1 MTLALLI
8 TAVGGAWAQDP
19 VDGTIAWSVGNEASA
34 TVSASIMDAISS
46 TGVTT
51 GSGLTVESGIY
62 FETNMVKY
70 TPKTANAG
78 NVSGVMIEYRIETA
92 NGFKFKP
99 TGVDYAA
106 VKVGTDNL
114 SYSWSY
120 TIDGAESAITDVS
133 KDDVLRSNGNN
144 SGTAQLM
151 HSESITADGCS
162 VFTLRFYISNC
173 GTTKNICI
181 GNITISGS
189 VSAAEPDVEVTTN
202 AAEEGATFTEASFT
216 MPQNDVTV
224 TYTLKR
230 DMAVDM
236 AVTVQD
242 AQQNSRFRVQKQGNN
257 FVPVGLNMQQVL
269 ALFNVHD
276 DIENTDLTLQQD
288 YYGLIFSLDD
298 DDQPTGD
305 GVLLANF
312 NFAPG
317 RYAVRA
323 IGQEGSNYVG
333 TTEQSNVFTL
343 YQGYPVDVAAQSF
356 ATYYSDDEA
365 LTLEESFAETAGLYT
380 VASVTATEAVLSEKI
395 DVMPKRTPMLI
406 YNESETAQQIL
417 LIPTADVAPL
427 ANVADEFK
435 GTAVEKEVTAEE
447 VAATNFYVLTDQN
460 QFVWVKDA
468 GTIAAHRC
476 WLEIAPSEAAG
487 ARRIVFS
494 GSGTTGIDAATLRD
508 ITTGDWYDLNG
519 RKINMPTKK
528 GVYIFNGKKVVI
540 K

>member
-1 MTLALLI
+1 MIQFKRLTIALLALVSI
-8 TAVGGAWAQDP
+8 SATAWAQTETLLT
-19 VDGTIAWSVGNEASA
+19 TINASSDFTSGSKTFDNIA
-34 TVSASIMDAISS
+34 TVTFGAEVKNDGDNWGWYTMGSNDVTLTVTAASDAYTITRVKFYCADGSAFDEEAPFLAIVRCESGSSITKVNGTRIGMW
-46 TGVTT
+46 GVT
-51 GSGLTVESGIY
+51 
-62 FETNMVKY
+62 K
-70 TPKTANAG
+70 
-78 NVSGVMIEYRIETA
+78 IEVYGYE
-92 NGFKFKP
+92 
-99 TGVDYAA
+99 
-106 VKVGTDNL
+106 
-114 SYSWSY
+114 
-120 TIDGAESAITDVS
+120 
-133 KDDVLRSNGNN
+133 
-144 SGTAQLM
+144 GTA
-151 HSESITADGCS
+151 
-162 VFTLRFYISNC
+162 
-173 GTTKNICI
+173 
-181 GNITISGS
+181 
-189 VSAAEPDVEVTTN
+189 EPAGPEVTITGTS
-202 AAEEGATFTEASFT
+202 AEGQQAEFD

-230 DMAVDM
+230 DMTVDM
-236 AVTVQD
+236 AVSVAD
-242 AQQNSRFRVQKQGNN
+242 AQNNSRFRVQKQNN
-257 FVPVGLNMQQVL
+257 VFVPVGLTNDQVK
-269 ALFNVHD
+269 ALFTVHD
-276 DIENTDLTLQQD
+276 DIESKDLTATTD
-288 YYGLIFSLDD
+288 YTVQIFAADD
-298 DDQPTGD
+298 SGQPTGT
-305 GVLLANF
+305 AMTF
-312 NFAPG
+312 QTFTYAPG
-317 RYAVRA
+317 NYIVKAVA
-323 IGQEGSNYVG
+323 AEGSNYVG

-356 ATYYSDDEA
+356 ATYYSEDEA

-380 VASVTATEAVLSEKI
+380 VASVTSTEAVLSEKI

-427 ANVADEFK
+427 TDVADEFK